1 MINDDDTFH
10 ADAETSSSERVADN
24 NCTDAAAEVRQLSDA
39 LKRKLSLL
47 ASTDQCRPDVTSS
60 SCDNDGPPRFWSP
73 SCERRR
79 ENRRPTAATSM
90 FDFRSVE
97 LPDFR
102 SKSSPS
108 PASSTADESA
118 VARRCTQELCCEYF
132 RKFIAFLFSTV
143 GSCCLMV
150 GYVILGGVIFRHL
163 EAEPGRVVDVD
174 MQRVKEKHIGW
185 LCRGVVQ
192 HIVQRIVQQ
201 VVQHVGWLWNL
212 TAKMNVLH
220 PHDWS
225 TAAID
230 VLNSYTTQVSVISTR
245 FFVGLPLPISG
256 TYALISQ

>member
-1 MINDDDTFH
+1 
-10 ADAETSSSERVADN
+10 
-24 NCTDAAAEVRQLSDA
+24 
-39 LKRKLSLL
+39 
-47 ASTDQCRPDVTSS
+47 
-60 SCDNDGPPRFWSP
+60 
-73 SCERRR
+73 
-79 ENRRPTAATSM
+79 M

-185 LCRGVVQ
+185 L
-192 HIVQRIVQQ
+192 
-201 VVQHVGWLWNL
+201 WNL

>member
-185 LCRGVVQ
+185 L
-192 HIVQRIVQQ
+192 
-201 VVQHVGWLWNL
+201 WNL